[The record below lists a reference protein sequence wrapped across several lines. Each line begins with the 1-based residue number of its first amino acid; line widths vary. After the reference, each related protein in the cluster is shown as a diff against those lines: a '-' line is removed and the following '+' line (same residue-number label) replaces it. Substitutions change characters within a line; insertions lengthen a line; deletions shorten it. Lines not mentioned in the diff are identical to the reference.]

1 MCFGDRVNLRTARTT
16 LRPWRADEA
25 DRLHDILRRPEVTG
39 WLGDPRPASRAQIDE
54 VIARHRDEDGI
65 PVGLAIVPTG
75 AATPAGTVMV
85 DRLSNGDP
93 QLGWYLHPDA
103 QGHGWA
109 TEAAAAMLAF
119 AVESGAPRI
128 WAGMWPHN
136 RGSAGICRRIGMVD
150 LGRQDDPWYGTVE
163 YPLSRQFCLW
173 QPGAEHPLDV
183 LARLNATVTRRHAT
197 EEPPVGPD
205 GWTYPGPP

>member
-1 MCFGDRVNLRTARTT
+1 MCFGDRVNFRTARTT

-54 VIARHRDEDGI
+54 VIARHRDEEGI

-75 AATPAGTVMV
+75 AANPAGTVMV

-103 QGHGWA
+103 QGNGWA

-119 AVESGAPRI
+119 AVASGAPRI

-163 YPLSRQFCLW
+163 YPLSRQFCVW
-173 QPGAEHPLDV
+173 QPDAEHPLDV
-183 LARLNATVTRRHAT
+183 LARLNATATRPHAT

>member
-1 MCFGDRVNLRTARTT
+1 MCFGDRVNFRTARTT

-54 VIARHRDEDGI
+54 VIARHRDEEGI

-75 AATPAGTVMV
+75 AANPAGTVMV

-103 QGHGWA
+103 QGNGWA

-119 AVESGAPRI
+119 AVASGAPRI

-163 YPLSRQFCLW
+163 YPLSRQFCVW
-173 QPGAEHPLDV
+173 QPDAEHPLDG
-183 LARLNATVTRRHAT
+183 LARLNATVTRPHAT